1 MLPDLII
8 NIILT
13 LLLVWL
19 WWKSMKKAI
28 ETYQK
33 EKKEEEKVKAGLGDV
48 DLIKTPGAFSRPV
61 GIHGD
66 DVKSSKKP
74 GKI

>member
-1 MLPDLII
+1 
-8 NIILT
+8 
-13 LLLVWL
+13 
-19 WWKSMKKAI
+19 MKKAI